1 MLVYMGVEVMRKN
14 WTRKDKIRIAKKAG
28 LVVGGIT
35 IGSTKA
41 SIHMIENTRGMFYR
55 KKDFDDLF
63 NTIKEQ
69 AKEYQHIMNTIDQVS
84 LDSNKKKELLIDSL
98 GLASSSIISRLCGW
112 HVPDDFQKAYELTY
126 PDKAATMELRDAIEQ
141 LDDDQMMGFVNGI
154 KGKLFELKYL
164 DYLND
169 GHLPDGYHATLAT
182 TSTQPGWDIAIT
194 DETGQI
200 NDVIQLKATE
210 SAEYIQHALER
221 YPYINIV
228 TTDEVYSEVTMG
240 DMANHLINSGISN
253 DELTEYVQTHFMA
266 ISDTG
271 HEFFLPSM
279 IPYAIIAYSVAKKK
293 ELSDYK
299 KGKEFG
305 RRSLISYVCHT
316 LGIAVGAFTHAWW
329 LVPVTSVSLRLANH
343 YGNKKY
349 TAYQEL
355 KRYVKT
361 NQRVLK
367 RYQKIISSL

>member
-1 MLVYMGVEVMRKN
+1 MRKN

-69 AKEYQHIMNTIDQVS
+69 AKEYQQIMNTIDQVS

-112 HVPDDFQKAYELTY
+112 HVPNDFQKAYELTY

-164 DYLND
+164 EYLND

-253 DELTEYVQTHFMA
+253 YELTEYVQTHFMA
-266 ISDTG
+266 MSDTG

-316 LGIAVGAFTHAWW
+316 LGIAVGAFTHTWW
-329 LVPVTSVSLRLANH
+329 LVPVTSVSLRLSNH

-367 RYQKIISSL
+367 RYQKIITNL